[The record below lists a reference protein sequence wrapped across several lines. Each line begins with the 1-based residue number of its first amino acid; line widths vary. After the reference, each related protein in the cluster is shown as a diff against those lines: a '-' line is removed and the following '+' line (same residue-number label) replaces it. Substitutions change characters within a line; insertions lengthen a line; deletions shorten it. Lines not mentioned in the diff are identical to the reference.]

1 MHKGDFM
8 QRRAT
13 SCVCFLILSLAAAA
27 VGPLQAQTAAKPKP
41 SVYTYVA
48 QWDVPRA
55 QWADMA
61 KADDADRPVL
71 DKLVADGTLVG
82 YGAYTNLI
90 HQEGEPTHG
99 TWFSATSEGNLLKAL
114 EAIYA
119 QPGLVTA
126 PVQGASKHWDQIL
139 TGDMYNYKPGS
150 SKDGYLTWTRWEVK
164 PGAMRAYTDFSKKV
178 FVPVFEKFL
187 AEGTITSYGELTEDY
202 HTGKLGVVFDYFTVP
217 DTASMDKAN
226 KALEDLFNNTP
237 GLGDAIRGLTERE
250 GHRDYLTRLRFMVNK

>member
-8 QRRAT
+8 QKRTT
-13 SCVCFLILSLAAAA
+13 SSLYFLILCLVAAA

-55 QWADMA
+55 QWADMV

-71 DKLVADGTLVG
+71 DKLIADGTLVG
-82 YGAYTNLI
+82 YGAYNNLI

-119 QPGLVTA
+119 QPALVTA
-126 PVQGASKHWDQIL
+126 PSGRRK
-139 TGDMYNYKPGS
+139 
-150 SKDGYLTWTRWEVK
+150 
-164 PGAMRAYTDFSKKV
+164 
-178 FVPVFEKFL
+178 
-187 AEGTITSYGELTEDY
+187 
-202 HTGKLGVVFDYFTVP
+202 
-217 DTASMDKAN
+217 
-226 KALEDLFNNTP
+226 
-237 GLGDAIRGLTERE
+237 
-250 GHRDYLTRLRFMVNK
+250 

>member
-8 QRRAT
+8 QKRAT
-13 SCVCFLILSLAAAA
+13 SCVCFLILFLVAAA
-27 VGPLQAQTAAKPKP
+27 VRPLLAQPAAKTKP
-41 SVYTYVA
+41 TVYTYVA

-55 QWADMA
+55 QWADIV
-61 KADDADRPVL
+61 KADEADRPVL

-119 QPGLVTA
+119 QPALVTA
-126 PVQGASKHWDQIL
+126 PVQANSKHWDLIL
-139 TGDMYNYKPGS
+139 TGDVYNYKPGN
-150 SKDGYLTWTRWEVK
+150 SKDGYLTWSRWEIK
-164 PGAMRAYTDFSKKV
+164 PGAMRGYLDLSKKV
-178 FVPVFEKFL
+178 FTPVLEKLL
-187 AEGTITSYGELTEDY
+187 ADGTITSYGQLSEDY
-202 HTGKLGVVFDYFTVP
+202 HTQKMGVVFEYFTVP
-217 DTASMDKAN
+217 DAASMDKAN
-226 KALEDLFNNTP
+226 KALEDVFANTP
-237 GLGDAIRGLTERE
+237 ALGDAVRGLTERE